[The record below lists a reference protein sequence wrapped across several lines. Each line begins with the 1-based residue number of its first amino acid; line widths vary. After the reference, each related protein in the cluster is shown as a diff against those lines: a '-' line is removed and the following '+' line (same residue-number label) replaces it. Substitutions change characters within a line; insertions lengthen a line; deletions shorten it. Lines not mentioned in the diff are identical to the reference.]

1 MKGVAWLF
9 KKPTTAEGMRAQ
21 LAVTSFLVGG
31 FIAIVYQRATHS
43 CRVETNY
50 AKVCEDTIPF
60 SRPWVEEPSA

>member
-1 MKGVAWLF
+1 
-9 KKPTTAEGMRAQ
+9 MRAQ

-43 CRVETNY
+43 CRVQTNY

-60 SRPWVEEPSA
+60 SRPWMPGESA